1 MPESPRYLGRIK
13 KFDEALQVLNM
24 LRTPEEAKAELA
36 EMENAKDVK
45 LGGFKEL
52 FSKFVRPALIIGVG
66 MAIFQQFM
74 GINTVLYYAP
84 NYF

>member
-1 MPESPRYLGRIK
+1 
-13 KFDEALQVLNM
+13 M

-66 MAIFQQFM
+66 MAIFQQFRVSIPFCTM
-74 GINTVLYYAP
+74 PQLFLRPLTWAIAP
-84 NYF
+84 H